1 MITVTTTWRLTLE
14 VKSSTDSNTKALANA
29 LATDE
34 RVHWHT
40 ESTSFSFSLNE
51 SKAKDL
57 RAMWNT
63 RVRGLIAVD
72 SLLGVLGNPS
82 QGEDSSKAND

>member
-1 MITVTTTWRLTLE
+1 MITVTTNWRLTLE
-14 VKSSTDSNTKALANA
+14 VKSSSESNTKALANA

-34 RVHWHT
+34 SVEWHNG
-40 ESTSFSFSLNE
+40 STSFSFSLNE

-63 RVRGLIAVD
+63 RIRGLIAADEILQAIESAGSSTKDD
-72 SLLGVLGNPS
+72 SKDV
-82 QGEDSSKAND
+82 

>member
-1 MITVTTTWRLTLE
+1 MSSDWRLKLSIESRTFE
-14 VKSSTDSNTKALANA
+14 CTKSLAASLSTDCDVKWNNNI
-29 LATDE
+29 
-34 RVHWHT
+34 
-40 ESTSFSFSLNE
+40 FSIEIIE

-72 SLLGVLGNPS
+72 SLLNVID
-82 QGEDSSKAND
+82 EY

>member
-1 MITVTTTWRLTLE
+1 MTTNWRLTLE
-14 VKSSTDSNTKALANA
+14 VKSSSESNTKALANA

-34 RVHWHT
+34 SVEWHNG
-40 ESTSFSFSLNE
+40 STSFSFSLNE

-72 SLLGVLGNPS
+72 SLLAVLGNSPR
-82 QGEDSSKAND
+82 GEDSSKADD